1 MGGWKSLVLRDFC
14 EPGIML
20 LGLAGVLLLYMRKLI
35 EDAEFQGM
43 WISSDILRLLEYS
56 FAFWGRQ
63 DIVLLS
69 WAILCV
75 LRRRADT
82 GAFAS
87 GHSAATT
94 DKPFNQLL
102 SVQS

>member
-1 MGGWKSLVLRDFC
+1 
-14 EPGIML
+14 ML

-69 WAILCV
+69 WAILRGWISKDDF
-75 LRRRADT
+75 LRWII
-82 GAFAS
+82 
-87 GHSAATT
+87 
-94 DKPFNQLL
+94 
-102 SVQS
+102 